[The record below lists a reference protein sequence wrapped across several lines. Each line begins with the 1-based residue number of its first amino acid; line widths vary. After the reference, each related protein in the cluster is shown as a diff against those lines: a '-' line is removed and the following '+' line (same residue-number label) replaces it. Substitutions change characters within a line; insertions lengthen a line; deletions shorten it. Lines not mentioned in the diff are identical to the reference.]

1 MQKLNEPN
9 KEKMTT
15 AFKDKVEMMPLR
27 QKPTAWSR
35 AAGCEQYDMG
45 GMRRPWLSLKIPL
58 F

>member
-35 AAGCEQYDMG
+35 AAGCEQYNMG